1 MNVQRALA
9 QLNKNKMNENPE
21 LTFTLNLNE
30 ANMVL
35 AALQE
40 LPAKVANP
48 LSQKITEQ
56 AKEQIAKM
64 QAQNPAEVTDV
75 E

>member
-1 MNVQRALA
+1 
-9 QLNKNKMNENPE
+9 MNENPE

-40 LPAKVANP
+40 LPAKIANP

-56 AKEQIAKM
+56 AKEQIAAM
-64 QAQNPAEVTDV
+64 QAQDPAVVTDV

>member
-1 MNVQRALA
+1 
-9 QLNKNKMNENPE
+9 MNENPD

-30 ANMVL
+30 ANIVL
-35 AALQE
+35 SALQE

-48 LSQKITEQ
+48 LSQKFTQQ
-56 AKEQIAKM
+56 AKEQIAEM
-64 QAQNPAEVTDV
+64 HAQNPAEITDV

>member
-1 MNVQRALA
+1 
-9 QLNKNKMNENPE
+9 MNENPE
-21 LTFTLNLNE
+21 LTFILNLNE

-56 AKEQIAKM
+56 AKVQIAAM
-64 QAQNPAEVTDV
+64 QAQNPTVVTDV